1 MTIALQEQKLTFS
14 RTYLEECAQVID
26 KSGAHTFIDFYRR
39 QAKGIGGRTATGPR
53 YSIFAVLTIG
63 LALIGTQRA
72 PSMAEIWRTLWDL
85 DSDTQQRL
93 GLDLHGYSGE
103 GTYRAFA
110 MWLTRYLEPLD
121 SLPDIRAR
129 RDKNGAHRQTMAART
144 EEQQQASVVASE
156 RLHQVVNAIVAGSI
170 DDPSPSG
177 YKGDVVADET
187 IIDLAGQSQG
197 LGSRDD
203 KQRGAAYSGAFYIR
217 DREDHSLHAEAGSRR
232 ITKGGVG
239 LGVTAVSRVGPPQAV
254 YDIPSVITAI
264 SIDKPSSGS
273 VMSLERALRFHQE
286 NGFDQRTKR
295 GRIPFLT
302 VDMGYNV
309 KRQFSDV
316 VLDAGYAP
324 IVRYPISWRTI
335 MASDAPGTTDMSS
348 GPVQIAGDF
357 YCPMARHL
365 AGDGKITRRTVDL
378 LDEPDGF
385 EQHDA
390 QMEALF
396 PLLMGTNSRPY
407 RKRATR
413 GRPSKQEVEG
423 DLPVKIDLVC
433 PAVQGRVKCPLKP
446 ASMVSAENGAPTV
459 APSWDA
465 TRYRCC
471 SSSSIT
477 QTYTPEQWK
486 RAQWGLVPGS
496 WEHTAYYESARAI
509 TEQRF
514 SIMKSHYVTGMDN
527 LRRGVRREP
536 MLYITIALWI
546 AATNRA
552 IQDSYARRLP
562 SEDSM
567 KKRLRMIEEDLGRTP
582 VKAPPRT

>member
-1 MTIALQEQKLTFS
+1 
-14 RTYLEECAQVID
+14 
-26 KSGAHTFIDFYRR
+26 
-39 QAKGIGGRTATGPR
+39 
-53 YSIFAVLTIG
+53 
-63 LALIGTQRA
+63 
-72 PSMAEIWRTLWDL
+72 
-85 DSDTQQRL
+85 
-93 GLDLHGYSGE
+93 
-103 GTYRAFA
+103 
-110 MWLTRYLEPLD
+110 
-121 SLPDIRAR
+121 
-129 RDKNGAHRQTMAART
+129 
-144 EEQQQASVVASE
+144 
-156 RLHQVVNAIVAGSI
+156 
-170 DDPSPSG
+170 
-177 YKGDVVADET
+177 
-187 IIDLAGQSQG
+187 
-197 LGSRDD
+197 
-203 KQRGAAYSGAFYIR
+203 
-217 DREDHSLHAEAGSRR
+217 
-232 ITKGGVG
+232 
-239 LGVTAVSRVGPPQAV
+239 
-254 YDIPSVITAI
+254 
-264 SIDKPSSGS
+264 
-273 VMSLERALRFHQE
+273 
-286 NGFDQRTKR
+286 
-295 GRIPFLT
+295 
-302 VDMGYNV
+302 
-309 KRQFSDV
+309 
-316 VLDAGYAP
+316 
-324 IVRYPISWRTI
+324 
-335 MASDAPGTTDMSS
+335 
-348 GPVQIAGDF
+348 
-357 YCPMARHL
+357 
-365 AGDGKITRRTVDL
+365 
-378 LDEPDGF
+378 
-385 EQHDA
+385 
-390 QMEALF
+390 MEALF